1 VKNDWREITKIVYIA
16 VQFRRLVLMK
26 FKKANNWLRLPLFL
40 CVLVGFSCHRHI
52 PKPPEEQK
60 PHPISVKSILNIP
73 FIEVR
78 RRLKSGLSFDN
89 QGFEAEPFY
98 RITFLSA
105 DTARI
110 LNPMDGNYYNF
121 YIFKETDSIF
131 NVARSYF
138 KMIQMSRDS
147 MKFQVMQVEGDTL
160 HMQRSLVY
168 MTFYSKNY
176 LQNVLHTTAEA
187 LGKPDHR
194 DTLFIQRK
202 SELANR
208 IPDSAFAARQPATI
222 KSINPL
228 AKVQMNEVKPDVM
241 NNFDASDA
249 YMNPEF
255 NITINK
261 AYENFGYSFWAFVD
275 DKGKLSYDHSAEFV
289 EPEFKESTD
298 KTIKAIV
305 DGYLS
310 VYLKVTPGSTLG
322 IKHTSRVLL
331 NLVGYKK

>member
-1 VKNDWREITKIVYIA
+1 MNFI
-16 VQFRRLVLMK
+16 
-26 FKKANNWLRLPLFL
+26 KANKWLHLPLL
-40 CVLVGFSCHRHI
+40 VSVLFSFSCHRHI
-52 PKPPEEQK
+52 PKPPEPPK
-60 PHPISVKSILNIP
+60 PHPIHFKSILNIP

-98 RITFLSA
+98 RITFLSE

-121 YIFKETDSIF
+121 YVFRETDSIF

-138 KMIQMSRDS
+138 KMKEMSKDS
-147 MKFQVMQVEGDTL
+147 IRFQVMQVAGDTL
-160 HMQRSLVY
+160 HLQRSLVY

-176 LQNVLHTTAEA
+176 LQNVLHTTAEK
-187 LGKPDHR
+187 LGRPDHR
-194 DTLFIQRK
+194 DTMFILHK
-202 SELANR
+202 SEIANR
-208 IPDSAFAARQPATI
+208 IPDSAFAARQPAVI

-228 AKVQMNEVKPDVM
+228 VKVEQNVVKADAM
-241 NNFDASDA
+241 NNFDASDG

-261 AYENFGYSFWAFVD
+261 AYENFSYSFWAFVD
-275 DKGKLSYDHSAEFV
+275 DKGKLLYDHSDEMV

-310 VYLKVTPGSTLG
+310 FYLKVIPGSTLG

-331 NLVGYKK
+331 NVTGRTGRQN